1 MNESEIRQII
11 EEVDPKGKI
20 SQSTLE
26 ELVVSLS
33 KNNKKNVSPIIVD
46 LEKNI
51 KDQMELE
58 TDWRKKATLAAKI
71 ISLNLE

>member
-11 EEVDPKGKI
+11 EEVDPGGKI

-33 KNNKKNVSPIIVD
+33 KNNKNTVSPVID

-58 TDWRKKATLAAKI
+58 TDWRKKASLAAKI